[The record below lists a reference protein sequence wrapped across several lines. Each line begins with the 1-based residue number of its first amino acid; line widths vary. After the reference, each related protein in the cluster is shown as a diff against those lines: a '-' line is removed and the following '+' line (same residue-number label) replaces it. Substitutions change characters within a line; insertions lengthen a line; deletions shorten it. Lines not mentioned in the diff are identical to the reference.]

1 MAEQFCTIES
11 SSFPE
16 QPGVPHL
23 FCFLFSTRIVETRSK
38 KHPDMAPRG
47 KPWKHCCNKC
57 DKSFRSGNALGGHM
71 SCHRSVGNQPKSTSS
86 PPTVVDLHMPL
97 LSSCDDN
104 LLLLPP
110 ETQCQM
116 CSKVFSTS
124 GSLREHMMMHGGE
137 KVVVKAEE
145 EAAGLIEALGIAD
158 SVQDVMVFSSVK
170 RKRSFRSKRQTPAL
184 SLEEI
189 EAADALLLLSGCF
202 DKTSA
207 YEDCYL
213 GDIEDSSLRSI
224 VLTEVNMNAV
234 DRCSVRS
241 VGSKEPINDNN
252 SGYKDCYGQSDKEN
266 CLIVPKEEMDPND
279 FDHELVRDAAL
290 RKPRT
295 DNSDEEMKFGDLPAA
310 AMKDNSHRCNTCG
323 KSFGSG
329 QALGGHMRRHYVR
342 KCNRQRGVADRTG
355 SVLMKVQ
362 KLKLRLDPIL
372 FDVTLPALTDGDCCI
387 SVGVKPEP
395 QLCQY

>member
-1 MAEQFCTIES
+1 
-11 SSFPE
+11 
-16 QPGVPHL
+16 
-23 FCFLFSTRIVETRSK
+23 
-38 KHPDMAPRG
+38 MAPRG

-71 SCHRSVGNQPKSTSS
+71 SCHRRVDNQPKSTSS

-158 SVQDVMVFSSVK
+158 SMQDVMVFSSVK

-184 SLEEI
+184 NLEEI

-213 GDIEDSSLRSI
+213 GGIEDGSLGSI
-224 VLTEVNMNAV
+224 VLTEVNMNAL
-234 DRCSVRS
+234 DRCSIRS
-241 VGSKEPINDNN
+241 VDSKKPINDNN
-252 SGYKDCYGQSDKEN
+252 SAYKDFYGQSDKEN
-266 CLIVPKEEMDPND
+266 CLTVPKEEMDLND

-295 DNSDEEMKFGDLPAA
+295 DNLDEEMKFGDLPAA

-342 KCNRQRGVADRTG
+342 KCNRHWGVADRAG

-395 QLCQY
+395 QLWNAGQNEIPCPSYNLKL

>member
-1 MAEQFCTIES
+1 
-11 SSFPE
+11 
-16 QPGVPHL
+16 
-23 FCFLFSTRIVETRSK
+23 
-38 KHPDMAPRG
+38 MAPRG
-47 KPWKHCCNKC
+47 KPQKHFCIKC
-57 DKSFRSGNALGGHM
+57 DKRFRSGNALGGHM
-71 SCHRSVGNQPKSTSS
+71 SCHWRVENQLKSTSS

-104 LLLLPP
+104 HLLLSP
-110 ETQCQM
+110 ETQRQM

-124 GSLREHMMMHGGE
+124 KSLREHMMMHGVE

-158 SVQDVMVFSSVK
+158 SMQDVMVFSSVK

-213 GDIEDSSLRSI
+213 GDIEDSSLGSI
-224 VLTEVNMNAV
+224 VLTEVNMNAL
-234 DRCSVRS
+234 DHCSVQS
-241 VGSKEPINDNN
+241 VDSKKPINDNN
-252 SGYKDCYGQSDKEN
+252 SAYKDCYGQSDKGN
-266 CLIVPKEEMDPND
+266 CLTVPKEEMDLND

-290 RKPRT
+290 RTPRT
-295 DNSDEEMKFGDLPAA
+295 DNSDEEMKFGDLSA
-310 AMKDNSHRCNTCG
+310 AMKDNNHRCNTCG

-329 QALGGHMRRHYVR
+329 QALGGHMRCHYVW
-342 KCNRQRGVADRTG
+342 KCNRHKGVADRAG

-372 FDVTLPALTDGDCCI
+372 LDVTLPALTDGDCCI

-395 QLCQY
+395 QLWCVTSNLQ

>member
-1 MAEQFCTIES
+1 
-11 SSFPE
+11 
-16 QPGVPHL
+16 
-23 FCFLFSTRIVETRSK
+23 
-38 KHPDMAPRG
+38 MAPRG

-158 SVQDVMVFSSVK
+158 SMQDVMVFSSVK
-170 RKRSFRSKRQTPAL
+170 RKRSFRSKRQTPAF

-342 KCNRQRGVADRTG
+342 KCNRQRGVADRAG

-395 QLCQY
+395 QLWCVTSNLQ